1 MSTNLAEFNKELGK
15 LTKDFTEDKLVEFHK
30 IVTFE
35 AYRRIVIRTP
45 VDTGR
50 ARMNWQIG
58 FDEEPK
64 GVIDVNVD
72 TKKGKKSKPNATVGI
87 DASTALKLTAS
98 IKPFSISYI
107 TNNVY
112 YIWYLEY
119 TRRSRQSPDG
129 MVEITLQELTNEFRS
144 YDK

>member
-1 MSTNLAEFNKELGK
+1 MSTNLAEFNAELK
-15 LTKDFTEDKLVEFHK
+15 RVTKDFTEDKLVEFHK
-30 IVTFE
+30 IVTLE
-35 AYRRIVIRTP
+35 AFRRIVIRTP

-50 ARMNWQIG
+50 ARANWQVG

-64 GVIDVNVD
+64 GEVDIGVNDKRVGKRFKANLTKSIDMSIVVRL
-72 TKKGKKSKPNATVGI
+72 
-87 DASTALKLTAS
+87 ASS
-98 IKPFSISYI
+98 IKPFSVSYI

-129 MVEITLQELTNEFRS
+129 MVEITLQELTHEFRS
-144 YDK
+144 YG